1 MAIQNKLYV
10 GNLLYEVTDEDLN
23 QLFSPYGEVQSA
35 EVVRYRKSKRSK
47 GYGFVVFTAPES
59 ANAALEA
66 LNNTDYRGRKLML
79 AIAKAEKFDEST
91 APARSDRSSRNN
103 RQGTG
108 RSSDK
113 DDQNY
118 TQLVATPLP
127 QQMREERVRVEESPT
142 EPSIEQFIGSDPMM
156 QSTSPAEAVA
166 QPSDVAQHQMMH
178 EQPMTAEVTE
188 HPIEEQMPD
197 QQPTMAESTPVEQ
210 PQEPKKGGFNF
221 GTIFRRDGRDEA

>member
-10 GNLLYEVTDEDLN
+10 GNLLYEVTDADLN
-23 QLFSPYGEVQSA
+23 ELFSPYGEVESA

-47 GYGFVVFTAPES
+47 GYGFVVFTSPDS

-79 AIAKAEKFDEST
+79 AIAKAEKFDESK
-91 APARSDRSSRNN
+91 APAAGER
-103 RQGTG
+103 RQSG
-108 RSSDK
+108 RSEGARSQN
-113 DDQNY
+113 DQNY

-127 QQMREERVRVEESPT
+127 QQLREDRVRVEESPT

-156 QSTSPAEAVA
+156 QSTAASEAAADPGDIA
-166 QPSDVAQHQMMH
+166 QSQMMH
-178 EQPMTAEVTE
+178 EQPMTAQVTE

-197 QQPTMAESTPVEQ
+197 QQPTLAESTPVEQ

-221 GTIFRRDGRDEA
+221 GTIFRRDGRDDA

>member
-10 GNLLYEVTDEDLN
+10 GNLLYEVTDADLN
-23 QLFSPYGEVQSA
+23 QLFSPYGEVESA

-47 GYGFVVFTAPES
+47 GYGFVVFTSPDS

-79 AIAKAEKFDEST
+79 AIAKAEKFDESK
-91 APARSDRSSRNN
+91 APAAGER
-103 RQGTG
+103 RQSG
-108 RSSDK
+108 RSEGTRSQN
-113 DDQNY
+113 DQNY

-127 QQMREERVRVEESPT
+127 QQLREDRVRVEESPT

-156 QSTSPAEAVA
+156 QSTSI
-166 QPSDVAQHQMMH
+166 S
-178 EQPMTAEVTE
+178 
-188 HPIEEQMPD
+188 EQMPE
-197 QQPTMAESTPVEQ
+197 QQPTLAESTPVEQ

-221 GTIFRRDGRDEA
+221 GTIFRRDGRDDA

>member
-10 GNLLYEVTDEDLN
+10 GNLLYEVTDADLN
-23 QLFSPYGEVQSA
+23 ELFSPYGEVESA

-47 GYGFVVFTAPES
+47 GYGFVVFTSPDS

-91 APARSDRSSRNN
+91 APTRSERSGRNN
-103 RQGTG
+103 RDNGDQSAIT
-108 RSSDK
+108 

-127 QQMREERVRVEESPT
+127 QELREDRVRVEEST
-142 EPSIEQFIGSDPMM
+142 SDPSIEQFIGSDPMM
-156 QSTSPAEAVA
+156 QSTSPAEAEA
-166 QPSDVAQHQMMH
+166 
-178 EQPMTAEVTE
+178 
-188 HPIEEQMPD
+188 
-197 QQPTMAESTPVEQ
+197 TPVEQ
-210 PQEPKKGGFNF
+210 PQEPKKSGFNF
-221 GTIFRRDGRDEA
+221 GTIFRRDGKDDSQ